1 MSNNYPRIAGR
12 MTDDA
17 IALRRAVA
25 DLTNAIA
32 VARKDASNGDSHQ
45 RVWLLAGEVE
55 RLASCIRADAMSV
68 TEAVPQA

>member
-1 MSNNYPRIAGR
+1 MSNKYPRIAGR

-25 DLTNAIA
+25 DLTSAVA
-32 VARKDASNGDSHQ
+32 VARKEGSDDASHH

-55 RLASCIRADAMSV
+55 RLATCIRADAMSV
-68 TEAVPQA
+68 AEVVPQA